1 MANYT
6 ADYKQGAVNPYN
18 FVRLGNGVTRTAPF
32 VGNNTGVIHCSLTT
46 YTPLAIPD
54 FSCVEMVMD
63 DKGNKEHKTTS
74 FIKINC
80 KPIIPGSEIRG
91 VIRSAY
97 ETLSNSCL
105 SVNNNNILSAR
116 SADVRNPGV
125 IRFENKDK
133 KWHLYE
139 AESKKLKYDGSED
152 FDETADTFKRSWRNY
167 KYIKTPDKRNPSRI
181 VSSAYRKG
189 GKIQVDYKF
198 TTSFQEIFAEDID
211 GSVRDYSEVCNI
223 YKKGDKNISKYI
235 PKLTADGKCFP
246 VYYTEYFSNG
256 KKYVYLSPAQISRSV
271 FRNKVNDL
279 LGTYCRCVSTA
290 EVCDACNL
298 FGMIGAGINQPSAI
312 ASRVRFTDAQ
322 IVGEPNYVTAIL
334 KELAGPKI
342 SSVEFYSTAPNMKE
356 LWTYDSDGVK
366 LNGRKY
372 YFHHTGDYC
381 TSNRTCR
388 NITTE
393 LVDKGAQ
400 FTFDVFFNNITDEEL
415 HKLVW
420 TLTIGENS
428 PDGKQMHKIGHGK
441 PIGLGSVK
449 ITVSSVEKRNFDA
462 ETFTYTQENVDISK
476 YTENIPFDS
485 ESEYFSDYMKITDFT
500 FLGDRKVAYPYGD
513 DGKDNETSKGTL
525 VWFKANHND
534 GQMIKPDCTCSIGY
548 HLPKITDEKKIIPAL
563 ISSDENQS
571 DTSGGKKN
579 ESYKGPTKFESS
591 RKIVPTANVR
601 CPKCKTMNKVE
612 TASNVFCKKP
622 RTVICCKCK
631 KQFTTSPM

>member
-74 FIKINC
+74 FIKING

-116 SADVRNPGV
+116 SAIARNPGL
-125 IRFENKDK
+125 IRFDSKDK

-139 AESKKLKYDGSED
+139 ATAEKVRKD
-152 FDETADTFKRSWRNY
+152 FDETADTIKRRWKNIKHKEVIYKFK
-167 KYIKTPDKRNPSRI
+167 
-181 VSSAYRKG
+181 VSS
-189 GKIQVDYKF
+189 
-198 TTSFQEIFAEDID
+198 EIRDIEDIG
-211 GSVRDYSEVCNI
+211 GSVKDYIEVCNI
-223 YKKGDKNISKYI
+223 YEENDKSKKDNICEYTKR
-235 PKLTADGKCFP
+235 PAADGKYYP
-246 VYYTEYFSNG
+246 VYYIEYSSNG
-256 KKYVYLSPAQISRSV
+256 KKYVYLSPAQFSRSV

-279 LGTYCRCVSTA
+279 LGTYCHCVSTA

-322 IVGEPNYVTAIL
+322 IVGEPNYITARL

-342 SSVEFYSTAPNMKE
+342 SSVEFYSTVLNMKE

-372 YFHHTGDYC
+372 YFHHTGNYS
-381 TSNRTCR
+381 TSERTCR

-393 LVDKGAQ
+393 LIDKGAQ
-400 FTFDVFFNNITDEEL
+400 FTFDVYFNNITDEEL

-449 ITVSSVEKRNFDA
+449 ITVSSVEKRSFDA
-462 ETFTYTQENVDISK
+462 ETFTYTQENVDISE
-476 YTENIPFDS
+476 YMENIPFDS

-500 FLGDRKVAYPYGD
+500 FLGDQKVAYPYGD
-513 DGKDNETSKGTL
+513 DGKGKDTSKGSLT
-525 VWFKANHND
+525 WFKANRND
-534 GQMIKPDCTCSIGY
+534 SGVTNSKGTCSICY
-548 HLPKITDEKKIIPAL
+548 HLPRITDEKKIIPAL
-563 ISSDENQS
+563 VVKSKTKKAEINQEEIECKNCHAIMYRKRNNIPIRQTIEC
-571 DTSGGKKN
+571 DNCGKKL
-579 ESYKGPTKFESS
+579 
-591 RKIVPTANVR
+591 
-601 CPKCKTMNKVE
+601 KV
-612 TASNVFCKKP
+612 VF
-622 RTVICCKCK
+622 
-631 KQFTTSPM
+631 